1 MDNRD
6 LEAWGRRAA
15 EWSVEYLESLRER
28 PVRPGSRPGEV
39 MEALPPAPTIF
50 QKKGLPQASTFGITR
65 EKIQEARR
73 RRPTCL

>member
-28 PVRPGSRPGEV
+28 PVRPKSRPGEV
-39 MEALPPAPTIF
+39 MDALPPAPP
-50 QKKGLPQASTFGITR
+50 QQAELVEQVEKG
-65 EKIQEARR
+65 
-73 RRPTCL
+73 